1 MRPIALLCLLL
12 LGIAAPARAALLPP
26 GAPLTTYFAEALV
39 QQALE
44 AIGGDEQFQIIVDQ
58 PSLPLGNA
66 AILGTEVTLEQFQYD
81 PTVGRFHG
89 ALVGSLEGRVR
100 SRLPI
105 SGRAQPVI
113 RVPALSRPVRPDE
126 VISAADLTWVEV
138 AEARLPPAGLRE
150 PDEIIGNQAR
160 RRLAPGR
167 VLTRSDLGPP
177 HLVRRGH
184 PVELIYAR
192 PGLRI
197 TALGVAQEDGAL
209 GDLVRVMNAKSRR
222 QLQGV
227 VSGPDELSFSAT
239 AAR

>member
-26 GAPLTTYFAEALV
+26 GAPLTARFAEALV

-44 AIGGDEQFQIIVDQ
+44 ATEAGEQFQIIVDQ
-58 PSLPLGNA
+58 PALPLGNA
-66 AILGTEVTLEQFQYD
+66 ATLATEVTLEHFRYD
-81 PTVGRFHG
+81 PTAGRFHG
-89 ALVGSLEGRVR
+89 ALVGTLDGRAR
-100 SRLPI
+100 FRLPLV
-105 SGRAQPVI
+105 GRAQRVI

-126 VISAADLTWVEV
+126 VIGAADLAWVEV
-138 AEARLPPAGLRE
+138 AQASMPPAGLTE

-167 VLTRSDLGPP
+167 VLTRRDLGPP

-209 GDLVRVMNAKSRR
+209 GDLVRVMNAESRR

-227 VSGPDELSFSAT
+227 VSGPGEVSFSAT